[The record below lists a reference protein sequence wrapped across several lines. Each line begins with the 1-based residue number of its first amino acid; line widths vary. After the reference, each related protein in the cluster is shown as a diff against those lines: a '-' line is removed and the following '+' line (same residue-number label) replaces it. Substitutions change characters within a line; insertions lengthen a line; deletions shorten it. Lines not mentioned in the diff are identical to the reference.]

1 MLLSATL
8 SKPAK
13 KSPSSTDFLRVK
25 IKLSSSSNLE
35 QGTYLAEFYTKT
47 QVFHKKM
54 SSQEVTQFIEE
65 NVPENFKSC
74 VERTLTEEITVMA
87 NKKGKVTRLVKKI
100 HSAPAGVVPAKAVPE
115 QSAGMSRGRR
125 RSTEDAVEPAMTP
138 AVTPL
143 AGLLRGSTENFSFQ
157 EAAGSRRPNSPQNS
171 FNRSKNYILPEG
183 CAVPFLVR
191 LGIMTAEGKV
201 IAAKYHKFRQIN
213 RFLEIFRDCAME
225 VLKQKGGGELQ
236 VVDFGSGKSYLTF
249 AVHYFLTEILKVPC
263 RIFGLDLKKD
273 VIDYCS
279 ALSLELGLKNLTFAV
294 GDIAEFAEDR
304 SPDIVITLHA
314 CDTATDFALNYAV
327 KKGALGILSVPC
339 CQHEINSQLKK
350 HFSGEDGIFEPLLK
364 YGLIKER
371 FSALVTDALR
381 GELLEQAGY
390 RVQMLEF
397 IDDQGTP
404 KNLMIRAVR
413 KGKSL
418 EKGESTIEGAD
429 TGVKASTVEGADT
442 GVKTSTD
449 KGADSD
455 KAASTVE
462 GGGAKKSSC
471 RILQELGVRQTLQEL
486 LSSPISE

>member
-1 MLLSATL
+1 M
-8 SKPAK
+8 
-13 KSPSSTDFLRVK
+13 
-25 IKLSSSSNLE
+25 
-35 QGTYLAEFYTKT
+35 
-47 QVFHKKM
+47 
-54 SSQEVTQFIEE
+54 
-65 NVPENFKSC
+65 
-74 VERTLTEEITVMA
+74 
-87 NKKGKVTRLVKKI
+87 
-100 HSAPAGVVPAKAVPE
+100 
-115 QSAGMSRGRR
+115 
-125 RSTEDAVEPAMTP
+125 
-138 AVTPL
+138 
-143 AGLLRGSTENFSFQ
+143 
-157 EAAGSRRPNSPQNS
+157 
-171 FNRSKNYILPEG
+171 
-183 CAVPFLVR
+183 
-191 LGIMTAEGKV
+191 
-201 IAAKYHKFRQIN
+201 
-213 RFLEIFRDCAME
+213 
-225 VLKQKGGGELQ
+225 
-236 VVDFGSGKSYLTF
+236 DFGSGKSYLTF

-350 HFSGEDGIFEPLLK
+350 HSSAGEGVFEPLLK

-397 IDDQGTP
+397 IDDEGTP
-404 KNLMIRAVR
+404 KNLMIRAVK
-413 KGKSL
+413 KG
-418 EKGESTIEGAD
+418 GG
-429 TGVKASTVEGADT
+429 TGKAASAVEGADT
-442 GVKTSTD
+442 GKTESPVKVALSGKATSTD
-449 KGADSD
+449 K
-455 KAASTVE
+455 